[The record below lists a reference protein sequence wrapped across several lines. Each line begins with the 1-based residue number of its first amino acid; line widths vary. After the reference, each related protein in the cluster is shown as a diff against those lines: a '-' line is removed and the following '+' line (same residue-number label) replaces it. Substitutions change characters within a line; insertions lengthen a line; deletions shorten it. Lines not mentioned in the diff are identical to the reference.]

1 MHLNALPYL
10 AAPSRTTGTF
20 VLRRFRRTDDLSRF
34 GDLSEERN
42 GRFLLEGFF
51 FISQRER
58 R

>member
-10 AAPSRTTGTF
+10 AVPSRTTGIF
-20 VLRRFRRTDDLSRF
+20 VLRRFRRTGDLSRF
-34 GDLSEERN
+34 ADLSEEGD

-58 R
+58 S